1 MLRSLGRDREA
12 TSGLLDRSTYGFL
25 FRSHTIAFNPP
36 SLDTGIPGT
45 RTLLSGSV
53 RNRTPS
59 TSGLESDRLP
69 QPHSQVL
76 NLQRFKFVSRAAISP
91 VSPAVH
97 ASDQKTPRDS
107 TDFSGA
113 QIWWSVSSWRAPY
126 HIGVSLSSTVSFL
139 DISVLYTCGR
149 DQKRN
154 GQHEVQSERTG
165 PHEERHQSNDQ
176 ANPQH
181 DQSFGVSS
189 HVATARFDKFHRTT
203 AE

>member
-126 HIGVSLSSTVSFL
+126 HIGVSLSSTGN
-139 DISVLYTCGR
+139 D
-149 DQKRN
+149 
-154 GQHEVQSERTG
+154 
-165 PHEERHQSNDQ
+165 HQIRQ
-176 ANPQH
+176 VPQH
-181 DQSFGVSS
+181 HTRVKRARYSKPEDRPTRRSARPCVPSYHS
-189 HVATARFDKFHRTT
+189 NAHRFD
-203 AE
+203 EQ

>member
-1 MLRSLGRDREA
+1 MTHDRTRRKA
-12 TSGLLDRSTYGFL
+12 TPGLLDRSTYGFL
-25 FRSHTIAFNPP
+25 FRSHTIAYNPP

-139 DISVLYTCGR
+139 VSFLDECSR
-149 DQKRN
+149 DQNRN
-154 GQHEVQSERTG
+154 CQHVVQSQRTG
-165 PHEERHQSNDQ
+165 PYAERHQSNDQ
-176 ANPQH
+176 ADPQN
-181 DQSFGVSS
+181 DQNFGVCS
-189 HVATARFDKFHRTT
+189 HVVAARFDRFHSITPV
-203 AE
+203 